1 MTLSDILQLIAGL
14 ILVGVGV
21 VKYRRRAREDG
32 SRGSQLGVIL
42 IFFGLIAL
50 ILAFDLLEYRPSQSE
65 IEAGLVPRPT
75 R

>member
-1 MTLSDILQLIAGL
+1 MTLSDVLQLLAGAIL
-14 ILVGVGV
+14 IGVGV

-50 ILAFDLLEYRPSQSE
+50 ILAFDLLEYRPSQAE
-65 IEAGLVPRPT
+65 IEAQAVRRLAR
-75 R
+75 

>member
-1 MTLSDILQLIAGL
+1 MSLSDILQLLAGL
-14 ILVGVGV
+14 VLVGAGA

-32 SRGSQLGVIL
+32 SLGSQLGVIL

-50 ILAFDLLEYRPSQSE
+50 ILAFDLLEYRPSQAE
-65 IEAGLVPRPT
+65 IDAGLAPRPA

>member
-1 MTLSDILQLIAGL
+1 MSLSDILQLLAGL

-50 ILAFDLLEYRPSQSE
+50 VLGFDLLEYRPSQSE
-65 IEAGLVPRPT
+65 IDAGLVARPS

>member
-1 MTLSDILQLIAGL
+1 MTTSDILQLVAGFIL
-14 ILVGVGV
+14 IGVGAV
-21 VKYRRRAREDG
+21 YYRRRARQDG

-50 ILAFDLLEYRPSQSE
+50 VLGFDLLEYRPSQAE
-65 IEAGLVPRPT
+65 IDAGLVPRPS